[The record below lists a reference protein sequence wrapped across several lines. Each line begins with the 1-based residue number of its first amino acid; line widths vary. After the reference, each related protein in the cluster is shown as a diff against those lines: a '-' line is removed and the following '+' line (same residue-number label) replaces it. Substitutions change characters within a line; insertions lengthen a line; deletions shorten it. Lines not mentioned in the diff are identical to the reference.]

1 MTLRPGALV
10 ELAIERLGA
19 QGDGIGR
26 VGGMPVRVALALPEE
41 RWRVRLVAHRRDG
54 WDADAIAMLEPAA
67 RAEPFCRL
75 YPTCGGCR
83 LQHLPVEA
91 YRAHKRRRVADALA
105 RRGLRDAEVLP
116 VVDVPRASRRRLRVA
131 WTRAGGRVV
140 LGLRQ
145 RRSRAL
151 VDLVECPVAAAPLV
165 AEIAPLRERIAG
177 TPQLGPAGEA
187 LLTATD
193 AGVDLALLPDGL
205 IRLDPV
211 VRASLA
217 EHAAARDLARL
228 CVGGEPV
235 AVRRPPILALSGVAV
250 ALPPGGFLQA
260 TVEGERALIESVA
273 AATRRGDRVVDLFAG
288 IGGLGLGA
296 LRAGAGAVHAVEADA
311 AAVAALRAAQAKSL
325 TAERRD
331 LARRPLRGEELA
343 GFDLAIL
350 DPPRTG
356 AAAQVGELARRG
368 PPRIVYASCDPESFA
383 RDAALLVAAG
393 YMLGPVR
400 PIDQFVGSAEVEL
413 VATLTRPVG
422 RPSRRA

>member
-26 VGGMPVRVALALPEE
+26 VGGQPVRVALALPEE

-54 WDADAIAMLEPAA
+54 WDADAVALLEPAA
-67 RAEPFCRL
+67 RAEPFCRH

-91 YRAHKRRRVADALA
+91 YHAHKRRRVADALA

-116 VVDVPRASRRRLRVA
+116 LLACPLGARRRLRLA
-131 WTRAGGRVV
+131 WARAGGRVV

-165 AEIAPLRERIAG
+165 AEIAPLRARIAG
-177 TPQLGPAGEA
+177 MPQLGPTGEA

-193 AGVDLALLPDGL
+193 AGVDLALLPDRP
-205 IRLDPV
+205 IRLDTV
-211 VRASLA
+211 ARTSLV

-228 CVGGEPV
+228 CVGSEPV
-235 AVRRPPILALSGVAV
+235 VVRRPPAVVLSGVSV
-250 ALPPGGFLQA
+250 ALPPGAFLQA
-260 TVEGERALIESVA
+260 TVEGERALVEAVA
-273 AATRRGDRVVDLFAG
+273 AATRAGDRVVDLFAG
-288 IGGLGLGA
+288 IGGLGLAA
-296 LRAGAGAVHAVEADA
+296 LRADAGAVHAVEADA
-311 AAVAALRAAQAKSL
+311 AAVEALRAAQARSL

-331 LARRPLRGEELA
+331 LARRPLTGEELA
-343 GFDLAIL
+343 GFDLAL
-350 DPPRTG
+350 VDPPRAG
-356 AAAQVGELARRG
+356 AAAQVAELARLG
-368 PPRIVYASCDPESFA
+368 PPRIVHASCDPESFA
-383 RDAALLVAAG
+383 RDAATLVAAG
-393 YMLGPVR
+393 YALGPVA

-413 VATLTRPVG
+413 VATLTRPVR
-422 RPSRRA
+422 RPGRRA